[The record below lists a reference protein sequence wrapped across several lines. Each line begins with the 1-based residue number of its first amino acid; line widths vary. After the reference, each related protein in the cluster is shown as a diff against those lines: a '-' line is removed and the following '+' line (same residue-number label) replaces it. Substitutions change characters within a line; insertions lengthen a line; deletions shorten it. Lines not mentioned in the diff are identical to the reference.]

1 MGVLTSVVI
10 AARNAEATLATALD
24 CLIAQ
29 TAENWEA
36 IIVDDGST
44 DATRTIVSA
53 YAARDARFSVIA
65 GSGAGVSAARNLGL
79 ARAVGKRLLF
89 LDSDDWVAPGFLE
102 ALGAALDSSPR
113 AVAAYCAY
121 QRVTPE
127 GRLTEV
133 RFSTDLGSAP
143 FEVMARRCGAPLH
156 CFLVNRQLVDRLGGF
171 DESLKTCEEWDL
183 WQRAARMGGQFVFVP
198 MPLAFYR
205 MSPASLSRDVGAM
218 ISDAE
223 IVISR
228 GFSTDRRVA
237 HPAPA
242 HADGANP
249 AFGGSVDL
257 ALSYFTLWCAA
268 HEAGRGASIDQAL
281 MKHRLVD
288 FKDEFNLVVEVIFEA
303 LYVGAMCAPSGLA
316 SRWPCFASPLCELLK
331 RLEAASSYSG
341 LARRLQYSLERRILY
356 ATDMRATTVLGLTAV
371 ASIDVRRP
379 AALPLPPTVDR
390 LLVTIHAG
398 EKWLGMTEMPVF
410 ASMSSREI
418 AKVALQTIGLRT
430 FVRESAALRQPR
442 TWVAGALTM
451 AHGFTR
457 RVCKPDRAGML
468 PLAREVLQSAALAI
482 AGPSSTANTSNQIL
496 EHIIATARRE
506 GQANGGCVPRA
517 ESMKPTGEIVY
528 ADRRSYWEAMFATVD
543 PWNYGSDYE
552 QVKYERTLTL
562 VPAGTKRALELAC
575 AEGHFTA
582 QLACR
587 VEHLT
592 ATDISQ
598 TALNRAQARCSGLSN
613 IVFKRLD
620 LATDSLPEGFDLIVC
635 SEVLYFLDG
644 RDALAFV
651 CSRLK
656 DSLAPGGRLLSAHAF
671 VLKDD
676 LSRTAF
682 DWEGP
687 YGAAVISDTMSRT
700 PGLALEASIETELYR
715 IDLFRRSPPDER
727 PVPPRVERVP
737 LGAALEPKVARQVIW
752 GGANIRRADA
762 QRSERTER
770 LPILAYHRIV
780 DDGPPALARYRTRP
794 EMFRAQMRWLRS
806 QGYHTVSAAELV
818 QRLIHREKFPG
829 RPVMITFDDGTDD
842 FYDTAWPILRD
853 CDLSAEVFIV
863 TDLVGNKA
871 IWDAEYGRPAPLMG
885 ADKIKSLVREGV
897 RFGSHLAT
905 HRAPDGLASAELAAE
920 LARSRSVLE
929 AWTGAPVTEFAAPY
943 GMSDDRLINLARR
956 CGYDTIFTSHQGVA
970 QLGDDPYRLPRI
982 GVHGHWGLDRF
993 IEYLESAR

>member
-1 MGVLTSVVI
+1 MLTSVVI
-10 AARNAEATLATALD
+10 AARNAEATLAAALD
-24 CLIAQ
+24 SLIAQ
-29 TAENWEA
+29 TVERWEA
-36 IIVDDGST
+36 IIVDDRST
-44 DATRTIVSA
+44 DATHAIASA

-79 ARAVGKRLLF
+79 AQAIGKRLLF
-89 LDSDDWVAPGFLE
+89 LDGDDWVAPGFLE

-127 GRLTEV
+127 GRRTEV
-133 RFSTDLGSAP
+133 QFSTDLESAP

-205 MSPASLSRDVGAM
+205 MSPASLSRNVGAM
-218 ISDAE
+218 VSDAE

-242 HADGANP
+242 HTDGANP
-249 AFGGSVDL
+249 AFGGSADL

-281 MKHRLVD
+281 MKHRLAD

-356 ATDMRATTVLGLTAV
+356 ATDMRATMVLGLTAV

-379 AALPLPPTVDR
+379 AALPLPPSVDR
-390 LLVTIHAG
+390 LLVTIHAD

-410 ASMSSREI
+410 ASMSSREV

-442 TWVAGALTM
+442 TWFAGALTM

-457 RVCKPDRAGML
+457 RKPDRTGML
-468 PLAREVLQSAALAI
+468 PLAREALQSAALAI
-482 AGPSSTANTSNQIL
+482 AGPSSVANTSNQIL

-506 GQANGGCVPRA
+506 GEAGTGCVPRA
-517 ESMKPTGEIVY
+517 ESMKPPSEMVH
-528 ADRRSYWEAMFATVD
+528 ADRRNYWEAMFATVD

-552 QVKYERTLTL
+552 QVKYKRTLGL

-582 QLACR
+582 QLARR
-587 VEHLT
+587 VDHLT
-592 ATDISQ
+592 AADISQ
-598 TALNRAQARCSGLSN
+598 TALNRAQARCAGLSN
-613 IVFKRLD
+613 ITFKRLD
-620 LATDSLPEGFDLIVC
+620 LAADSLPKGFDLIVC
-635 SEVLYFLDG
+635 SEVLYFLGG
-644 RDALAFV
+644 RDELASI

-656 DSLAPGGRLLSAHAF
+656 DSLVPGGRLLSAHAF

-700 PGLALEASIETELYR
+700 PGLALEVSIETELYR
-715 IDLFRRSPPDER
+715 IDLIRRSPSDER
-727 PVPPRVERVP
+727 PTPPRFERVP
-737 LGAALEPKVARQVIW
+737 LGAALEPKVARQVVW
-752 GGANIRRADA
+752 GGAKIRRADA
-762 QRSERTER
+762 QRHERTER
-770 LPILAYHRIV
+770 LPILAYHRIA

-806 QGYHTVSAAELV
+806 QGYHTVSAVELV

-853 CDLSAEVFIV
+853 YDFSAEVFIV
-863 TDLVGNKA
+863 TDFVGHKA
-871 IWDAEYGRPAPLMG
+871 IWDAEYGQPAPLMD
-885 ADKIKSLVREGV
+885 ADKIKDLVREGV

-905 HRAPDGLASAELAAE
+905 HRAADGLASAELAAE
-920 LARSRSVLE
+920 LARSRSILE
-929 AWTGAPVTEFAAPY
+929 VWTGSSVTEFAAPY
-943 GMSDDRLINLARR
+943 GISDDRLVNLARH
-956 CGYDTIFTSHQGVA
+956 CGYNTIFTSHQGVA
-970 QLGDDPYRLPRI
+970 QLGDDPCRLPRI

-993 IEYLESAR
+993 IECLESAR